1 MSQHEVCQ
9 VEDQSTNLT
18 SRRAFLRTGLALGAG
33 ALSAGLLV
41 NGSPSAVAAGV
52 GVDILCHQV
61 GDGW

>member
-1 MSQHEVCQ
+1 
-9 VEDQSTNLT
+9 
-18 SRRAFLRTGLALGAG
+18 
-33 ALSAGLLV
+33 LLV